1 MSFDDSRGLSTMA
14 RTSTDITKGNDS
26 LPAPPSNEPTSGLSD
41 PDRRGRL
48 DGVLQSDIG
57 INTLLNR
64 LKQSISSTRDFASFL
79 KKRSAVEEEHA
90 QGLKRLNRGT
100 HDLIRRPENRQ
111 GSFAQS
117 YEELIRTHDRMAE
130 HGLQFGSL
138 LQQMSN
144 DLNELAANIERGR
157 KQWKTDG
164 LAAEKKAQDSKDALD
179 KAKSRYDVLAE
190 QYDRARTGDRQSGR
204 FGIKGPKSAA
214 QQEEDLQ
221 RKVQAAD
228 SDYFQKV
235 QIAQSNRQELISTHR
250 PQAVR
255 ALQDLIVECD
265 SGLSMHLAK
274 YASANEK
281 LLLNNGL
288 CVSPLKNQS
297 NGTSSGP
304 RSLREIAQQVNNE
317 KDLEDY
323 VLGFS
328 NKAGPRPSDIKYEK
342 NQALA
347 SPKQSQPP
355 QFPPSQQSYNAPLP
369 SAGAGG
375 PGTGSFGRT
384 GPGHQ
389 PNPSAQMS
397 GVTSYQQQH
406 QRDGSFPGPAGQYGG
421 QPNQIPGHIQSSAP
435 QLPPV
440 SMSGGLG
447 SNPTQPSAIS
457 SVGPSN
463 DYRPA
468 VSPLMQNAQLQ
479 SSMSRPDNIYS
490 PVSNSSSNY
499 GGLGQPDSPGN
510 SFRGPQTSG
519 PGNNMRQDSMPGSM
533 NNRQGNGGPPYGPS
547 NNYGPNNRGP
557 SGVGAVVGAGAG
569 AGALAG
575 AAAGMGARPT
585 GAAPSNTNGNHRPTP
600 STASSQATT
609 TTPTG
614 PQSRRPDVQRPNLP
628 PLNPVFGVSLDELFK
643 RDNSA
648 VPMIVY
654 QCVQAVDLFGL
665 DVEGIYRTSGSAPH
679 IMEMKAMFD
688 NGTNGSNISLETPT
702 NTGLDSSQVDFRN
715 PASFHHDIASVTTL
729 LKLFLRDLPDP
740 LLTLASYNDF
750 IAAAKIDDDIQRRD
764 ALHAVINGLPDPNY
778 ATLRVLTLHLARV
791 AEHSG
796 RNRMTPSNLAICFG
810 PTLLGQAGGAPGS
823 GDIRDAGWQARVVET
838 ILNNTFQIFDDDD

>member
-1 MSFDDSRGLSTMA
+1 MSFDEPRNTPTMA
-14 RTSTDITKGNDS
+14 RTSTDLAKGNDD
-26 LPAPPSNEPTSGLSD
+26 LPPPPSNEPLPSHSD
-41 PDRRGRL
+41 PERKGRL

-64 LKQSISSTRDFASFL
+64 LKQSISSTKDFASFL

-144 DLNELAANIERGR
+144 DLNDLAANIDRGR

-164 LAAEKKAQDSKDALD
+164 LAAEKKVQDSESALD
-179 KAKSRYDVLAE
+179 KAKTRYDSLAE

-221 RKVQAAD
+221 RKVQTAD
-228 SDYFQKV
+228 SEYFQRV
-235 QIAQSNRQELISTHR
+235 QTAQSNRQELTSTHR
-250 PQAVR
+250 PQAVK
-255 ALQDLIVECD
+255 ALQDLIAECD

-288 CVSPLKNQS
+288 CVSPLKSQAA
-297 NGTSSGP
+297 GASSGP
-304 RSLREIAQQVNNE
+304 RSLREIAQQVNNQ
-317 KDLEDY
+317 KDLEEY

-328 NKAGPRPSDIKYEK
+328 NKAGTRPPEIKYVK
-342 NQALA
+342 HPALA
-347 SPKQSQPP
+347 SPKQTQAP
-355 QFPPSQQSYNAPLP
+355 QFPPSQQSYNTPQP
-369 SAGAGG
+369 SYGAGG
-375 PGTGSFGRT
+375 AVGPPGTGSMGRA

-389 PNPSAQMS
+389 SNPSGQIS
-397 GVTSYQQQH
+397 GVTPFPQSH
-406 QRDGSFPGPAGQYGG
+406 QRDGSFQGPPGPYGG
-421 QPNQIPGHIQSSAP
+421 TPNQMPGQIQGSAP
-435 QLPPV
+435 QLPPM

-447 SNPTQPSAIS
+447 SNPTQTSTIS
-457 SVGPSN
+457 PMSPN
-463 DYRPA
+463 NEYRPV
-468 VSPLMQNAQLQ
+468 VSPMNQNAQQ
-479 SSMSRPDNIYS
+479 SPSMSRPDNLNS
-490 PVSNSSSNY
+490 PVSTTSPSYGAFGQSDIPGSN
-499 GGLGQPDSPGN
+499 
-510 SFRGPQTSG
+510 FRGPSVTG
-519 PGNNMRQDSMPGSM
+519 PGNNVRQETLPGSM
-533 NNRQGNGGPPYGPS
+533 NNRQGNGGQPGGPPYGPS
-547 NNYGPNNRGP
+547 NNYGPDSRGP
-557 SGVGAVVGAGAG
+557 SGVGPGV
-569 AGALAG
+569 LAG
-575 AAAGMGARPT
+575 AAGMGSMAAV
-585 GAAPSNTNGNHRPTP
+585 GAPGNTNGNHRPTP
-600 STASSQATT
+600 STASSQAANGL
-609 TTPTG
+609 PSG
-614 PQSRRPDVQRPNLP
+614 PQSRRADMQRPNLP
-628 PLNPVFGVSLDELFK
+628 PLNPVFGVSLDDLFK

-688 NGTNGSNISLETPT
+688 NGALNSLHSATSLMYT
-702 NTGLDSSQVDFRN
+702 DSSQVDFRN

-729 LKLFLRDLPDP
+729 LKHFLRDLPDP
-740 LLTLASYNDF
+740 LLTSASYTDF
-750 IAAAKIDDDIQRRD
+750 ITAAKIDDDISRRD
-764 ALHAVINGLPDPNY
+764 SLHAVINGLPDPNY
-778 ATLRVLTLHLARV
+778 ATLRVITLHLARV

-810 PTLLGQAGGAPGS
+810 PTLLGQAGGPPGA

-838 ILNNTFQIFDDDD
+838 ILTNTFQIFDDDD

>member
-1 MSFDDSRGLSTMA
+1 MAFDDSRGPPAMA
-14 RTSTDITKGNDS
+14 RTSTDLAKGNDN
-26 LPAPPSNEPTSGLSD
+26 LPPPPSNEPLPSLSD
-41 PDRRGRL
+41 PERKGRL

-64 LKQSISSTRDFASFL
+64 LKQSISSTKDFASFL

-100 HDLIRRPENRQ
+100 HDLIRRPENKQ

-164 LAAEKKAQDSKDALD
+164 LAAEKKVQDSESALD
-179 KAKSRYDVLAE
+179 KAKTRYDSLAE

-221 RKVQAAD
+221 RKVQTAD
-228 SDYFQKV
+228 SEYFQRV
-235 QIAQSNRQELISTHR
+235 QTAQSNRQELTSTHR
-250 PQAVR
+250 PQALK
-255 ALQDLIVECD
+255 ALQDLIAECD

-288 CVSPLKNQS
+288 CVSPLKSQT
-297 NGTSSGP
+297 NGASSGP

-317 KDLEDY
+317 KDMEEY

-328 NKAGPRPSDIKYEK
+328 NKAGTRPPEIKYVK
-342 NQALA
+342 HPALA

-355 QFPPSQQSYNAPLP
+355 QFPSNQQSYNTPQP
-369 SAGAGG
+369 SYGAGG
-375 PGTGSFGRT
+375 VPGTGSIGRT

-389 PNPSAQMS
+389 ATPSGQMS
-397 GVTSYQQQH
+397 GVTPYQQNH
-406 QRDGSFPGPAGQYGG
+406 QRDGSFQGPPSQYGG
-421 QPNQIPGHIQSSAP
+421 PPSQMPGQVQGSAP
-435 QLPPV
+435 QLPPM

-447 SNPTQPSAIS
+447 SNPTQPSTVS
-457 SVGPSN
+457 PMGPN
-463 DYRPA
+463 NEYRA
-468 VSPLMQNAQLQ
+468 VVSPLNQNAQQQ
-479 SSMSRPDNIYS
+479 STTSRPENIHA
-490 PVSNSSSNY
+490 PVSANSSSY
-499 GGLGQPDSPGN
+499 GAFGQPDGLGN
-510 SFRGPQTSG
+510 NFRGPQPIG
-519 PGNNMRQDSMPGSM
+519 PGNNMRQDSMPGSI
-533 NNRQGNGGPPYGPS
+533 NNKPGNGGPPGGPPYGPS
-547 NNYGPNNRGP
+547 NNYSPDSRGP
-557 SGVGAVVGAGAG
+557 SGAGP
-569 AGALAG
+569 GALAG
-575 AAAGMGARPT
+575 AAAGIGSMAAVGAI
-585 GAAPSNTNGNHRPTP
+585 GNNNGNHRPTP
-600 STASSQATT
+600 STASSQAAIGL
-609 TTPTG
+609 PTG
-614 PQSRRPDVQRPNLP
+614 PQSRRSDMQRPNLP
-628 PLNPVFGVSLDELFK
+628 PLNPVFGVSLDDLFR

-688 NGTNGSNISLETPT
+688 NGMCIPT
-702 NTGLDSSQVDFRN
+702 
-715 PASFHHDIASVTTL
+715 
-729 LKLFLRDLPDP
+729 
-740 LLTLASYNDF
+740 
-750 IAAAKIDDDIQRRD
+750 
-764 ALHAVINGLPDPNY
+764 
-778 ATLRVLTLHLARV
+778 
-791 AEHSG
+791 
-796 RNRMTPSNLAICFG
+796 
-810 PTLLGQAGGAPGS
+810 
-823 GDIRDAGWQARVVET
+823 
-838 ILNNTFQIFDDDD
+838 

>member
-1 MSFDDSRGLSTMA
+1 MSFEDPRGPSTMV
-14 RTSTDITKGNDS
+14 RTSTDLAKGNDN
-26 LPAPPSNEPTSGLSD
+26 LPLPPSNEPLPNLSD
-41 PDRRGRL
+41 AERKGRL
-48 DGVLQSDIG
+48 DSVLQSDIG
-57 INTLLNR
+57 INTLLTR
-64 LKQSISSTRDFASFL
+64 LKQSISSTKDFASFL
-79 KKRSAVEEEHA
+79 KKRSSVEEEHA
-90 QGLKRLNRGT
+90 QGLKRLSRGT

-117 YEELIRTHDRMAE
+117 YEELVRTHDRMAE
-130 HGLQFGSL
+130 HGLLFGSL

-164 LAAEKKAQDSKDALD
+164 LAAEKKVQDSESALD
-179 KAKSRYDVLAE
+179 KAKIRYDSLAE

-228 SDYFQKV
+228 SEYFQKV
-235 QIAQSNRQELISTHR
+235 QTAQAHRQELISAHR

-255 ALQDLIVECD
+255 ALQDLVAECD

-274 YASANEK
+274 YAAANEK

-288 CVSPLKNQS
+288 CVSPLKSQTNS
-297 NGTSSGP
+297 AGSGP

-317 KDLEDY
+317 KDLQDY

-328 NKAGPRPSDIKYEK
+328 NKAGTRPPEIKYIK
-342 NQALA
+342 HPALA

-355 QFPPSQQSYNAPLP
+355 QFPPTQQSYNAPQP
-369 SAGAGG
+369 SIGAGG
-375 PGTGSFGRT
+375 GAGVGSFGRI

-389 PNPSAQMS
+389 TTPSGQMS
-397 GVTSYQQQH
+397 GVTQYQQNH
-406 QRDGSFPGPAGQYGG
+406 QRDGSFQGPPSQYGG
-421 QPNQIPGHIQSSAP
+421 PPSQMPGQMQGSAP
-435 QLPPV
+435 QLPPM

-447 SNPTQPSAIS
+447 SNPTQSSTIS
-457 SVGPSN
+457 SMGPN
-463 DYRPA
+463 NEYRA
-468 VSPLMQNAQLQ
+468 VVSPMNQNAPQ
-479 SSMSRPDNIYS
+479 SPTMPKPENVHS
-490 PVSNSSSNY
+490 PLSVTGSGY
-499 GGLGQPDSPGN
+499 GAFGQPDGPGSN
-510 SFRGPQTSG
+510 FRGPQTTG
-519 PGNNMRQDSMPGSM
+519 PGNTMRQDSMPGSM
-533 NNRQGNGGPPYGPS
+533 NIRQGNGGPPYGPS
-547 NNYGPNNRGP
+547 SNYPPDGRGHSGAGPGAL
-557 SGVGAVVGAGAG
+557 VGATVGAGSMVA
-569 AGALAG
+569 AGAL
-575 AAAGMGARPT
+575 
-585 GAAPSNTNGNHRPTP
+585 SNTNGNHRPTQ
-600 STASSQATT
+600 STASSQAA
-609 TTPTG
+609 PAAPIG
-614 PQSRRPDVQRPNLP
+614 PQSRRSDMQRPNLP
-628 PLNPVFGVSLDELFK
+628 PLNPVFGVSLDDLFR

-688 NGTNGSNISLETPT
+688 N
-702 NTGLDSSQVDFRN
+702 DSSQVDFRN

-729 LKLFLRDLPDP
+729 LKHFLRDLPDP
-740 LLTLASYNDF
+740 LLTSAAYTDF
-750 IAAAKIDDDIQRRD
+750 IIAAKIDDDISRRD
-764 ALHAVINGLPDPNY
+764 SLHAVINGLPDPNY

-810 PTLLGQAGGAPGS
+810 PTLLGQAGGATGS
-823 GDIRDAGWQARVVET
+823 SDIRDAGWQARVVET